1 MYVYTGNLKGTFNKC
16 ASASI
21 SEAVASITPNVH
33 EQARHRSEKSAI
45 NTAARE
51 TATNDE
57 WTFNNI
63 KDLLFSYNCG
73 YSMAVLTTITFKD
86 TLYTLVNLFRIMK
99 HLLAW
104 PSPIARPI
112 L

>member
-45 NTAARE
+45 NTDARE

-57 WTFNNI
+57 
-63 KDLLFSYNCG
+63 YEH
-73 YSMAVLTTITFKD
+73 LTILEICYLVTIVAT
-86 TLYTLVNLFRIMK
+86 
-99 HLLAW
+99 AW
-104 PSPIARPI
+104 PF
-112 L
+112 